1 MTSDVVDINALPA
14 FTMEPEGGSKVFGGT
29 IADIDGALGLS
40 MLGAM
45 FVTVEPGKR
54 AFPFHSHL
62 GNDEMFVIL
71 EGEGTFRIGKAE
83 HKVSAGMV
91 CGAPKGGPD
100 TAHQLINTGNKP
112 LKYIGISTRQ
122 DPDVVE
128 YPDSGKFAALAVF
141 PGEDWMS
148 AHLRFVGRT
157 DSAVDYWDGEDA

>member
-1 MTSDVVDINALPA
+1 MTSATVDLNELSGFEMA
-14 FTMEPEGGSKVFGGT
+14 PEGGSDTFGGT
-29 IADIDGALGLS
+29 IADVDGALGLS

-45 FVTVEPGKR
+45 YVTVQPGKR
-54 AFPFHSHL
+54 VFPFHSHL

-71 EGEGTFRIGKAE
+71 EGEGTYRFGGSE
-83 HKVSAGMV
+83 HKVRAGMV

-100 TAHQLINTGNKP
+100 TAHQLINTGDKP

-128 YPDSGKFAALAVF
+128 YPDSGKFAAIAVF
-141 PGEDWMS
+141 PGDNWMS

-157 DSAVDYWDGEDA
+157 ESAVDYWDGEDV